1 MNGPMSHADE
11 WPDPA
16 NEPPATAEES
26 GLKQRTAA
34 LSILSNSGLILLK
47 VIAGT
52 ITGSV
57 AILTEAVHS
66 SIDLV
71 ASIVAFFSVRKA
83 GEPADESH
91 RYGHEKIEN
100 LSAAIEGILIL
111 VGSAAIAFA
120 AIRRLLGH
128 GQVEKLG
135 FGIAVVAVSI
145 VVNVVIST
153 VIGRRARITES
164 PALEG
169 DAAHL
174 RTDALTSAGVL
185 VGLALVQVTGAQW
198 IDPVVALIVACTI
211 VVTGVRLL
219 TRSSRVLV
227 DQALPPEEV
236 DTIRGEIKAFA
247 PRGVVGYHE
256 LRTRQAGSRRYVDL
270 HVQFR
275 EGTSLEDAHRTAH
288 ELRDL
293 ISQKLAGADVLIHLE
308 PEDRVRPGEE
318 LRADGAGEGRPDGAG
333 ERRPDGAGERR
344 PDGAGERRPESVSPP
359 GQAAT

>member
-1 MNGPMSHADE
+1 MIPS
-11 WPDPA
+11 
-16 NEPPATAEES
+16 PPAA
-26 GLKQRTAA
+26 GRPARGRRIAALKQRTAA
-34 LSILSNSGLILLK
+34 LSVMSNSLLILLK

-57 AILTEAVHS
+57 AVLTEAVHS

-128 GQVEKLG
+128 GKVEKIG
-135 FGIAVVAVSI
+135 FGIVVVAVSI
-145 VVNVVIST
+145 VVNVVISA
-153 VIGRRARITES
+153 VISRRAGATES

-174 RTDALTSAGVL
+174 RTDAMTSAGVL
-185 VGLALVQVTGAQW
+185 LGLALVQLTGAQW
-198 IDPVVALIVACTI
+198 IDPVVALIIAGVI
-211 VVTGVRLL
+211 VITGVRLL
-219 TRSSRVLV
+219 SRSSQVLV
-227 DQALPPEEV
+227 DQALPPDEV
-236 DTIRGEIKAFA
+236 DAIRVAIEAFA

-256 LRTRQAGSRRYVDL
+256 LRTRRAGSRRYVDL

-275 EGTSLEDAHRTAH
+275 AGTSLEDAHRTAH
-288 ELRDL
+288 ELQDL
-293 ISQKLAGADVLIHLE
+293 IASKLHGADVLIHLE
-308 PEDRVRPGEE
+308 PQDRVRPGEE
-318 LRADGAGEGRPDGAG
+318 LLGSPDGTRGAGGLSRPAG
-333 ERRPDGAGERR
+333 
-344 PDGAGERRPESVSPP
+344 
-359 GQAAT
+359 